1 VWRIRDDQAQ
11 VTYSVAGQSGG
22 MIRIIHVEE
31 TRSAGFSGL
40 ASKLVV
46 TVCQGFGIKTT
57 ATVSWFEPQI
67 QGQRFG
73 DLRLKIIA
81 TIS

>member
-1 VWRIRDDQAQ
+1 VWRIKDDRAQ
-11 VTYSVAGQSGG
+11 VTYSVVGQSGG
-22 MIRIIHVEE
+22 MICIIHVEE
-31 TRSAGFSGL
+31 TRSVGFSGL
-40 ASKLVV
+40 ALKLVV
-46 TVCQGFGIKTT
+46 TVCQGFGLKTT
-57 ATVSWFEPQI
+57 ATVSWFGPQI